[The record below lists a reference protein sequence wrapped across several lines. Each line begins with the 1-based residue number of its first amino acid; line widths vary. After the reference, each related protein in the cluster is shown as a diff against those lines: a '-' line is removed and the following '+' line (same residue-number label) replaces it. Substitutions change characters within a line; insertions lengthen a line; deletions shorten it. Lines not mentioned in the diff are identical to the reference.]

1 MQPRMIRVADIERLQ
16 RTMESVPEQRVEEV
30 TTVQAIRMLASQIH
44 GMQAKG
50 YGLAAIAE
58 FLSDNGVV
66 VTAKTLKTYLGEAR
80 AAGGRKKR
88 RKAKGQRPLTAGA
101 AATTPT
107 TESKRAVETHAT
119 SGDAQ
124 PRSSGGRQGRSRG
137 DDASRPNITRGGPE
151 GDGATERRRELAAVG
166 LRAEGGHEG
175 YLRVGHQVGQGN
187 GQPMGR
193 EEVWR

>member
-1 MQPRMIRVADIERLQ
+1 MQPRMIRVVDIEHLQ

-107 TESKRAVETHAT
+107 TESMRAVDASAA
-119 SGDAQ
+119 SGDAH
-124 PRSSGGRQGRSRG
+124 PVARGSAKAAPVATTLPAPTAAAPAPKATARPSDETSARRSAFVPKE
-137 DDASRPNITRGGPE
+137 DTR
-151 GDGATERRRELAAVG
+151 DI
-166 LRAEGGHEG
+166 
-175 YLRVGHQVGQGN
+175 
-187 GQPMGR
+187 
-193 EEVWR
+193 